1 MKAIIDTGSNSVR
14 LAVFADGQIVF
25 KRKFI
30 TRLGKGLFSSGLLD
44 ITGKQKTLEA
54 LVSLTDIAEKMGVE
68 KKDIY
73 IFATAAVRRAKNGGE
88 FVDEA
93 YKLIGIKIDV
103 VSEEEEAELAL
114 MGALGNDDGCVL
126 DIGGASSELIVRNGG
141 KIVYKHSLPLGAV
154 VVTDM
159 FQKDE
164 RAADEHIK
172 TAVKEYEKVPITG
185 LLTGIGGTAS
195 CCARVMTRIKGADY
209 DGTDNKTVTLKELIS
224 LEKVFYSS
232 SDEELERMGVEP
244 QRTCIIAGGVTLLR
258 NILEYL
264 DRDKYV
270 CSENDNL
277 LGYYRLKAG
286 GERR

>member
-1 MKAIIDTGSNSVR
+1 
-14 LAVFADGQIVF
+14 
-25 KRKFI
+25 
-30 TRLGKGLFSSGLLD
+30 
-44 ITGKQKTLEA
+44 
-54 LVSLTDIAEKMGVE
+54 MGVE